1 MVIEENT
8 YILNRFQRNVSFFY
22 GSLYKELEKNRKQL
36 DSPTREKLSHNGS
49 VLQFTKLRNATF
61 IRHTWPKQKIHNIH
75 MLNI

>member
-1 MVIEENT
+1 MVIEENM

-36 DSPTREKLSHNGS
+36 DSSTREKPSHNGS

-61 IRHTWPKQKIHNIH
+61 IGHISGQNKKYIMYTC
-75 MLNI
+75 